1 MVIIRSQQKVADVL
15 DDYNIPEDISRRVA
29 RNAIPI
35 IT

>member
-15 DDYNIPEDISRRVA
+15 DDYNISRRVA
-29 RNAIPI
+29 RNAIYIPI